1 MKHTFKTKFVL
12 FLLVAF
18 MLLSPICMA
27 ANIAP
32 IASTNETINNTNNSV
47 ESTYEFIA
55 SDVYEFDDDVVID
68 SIIDG
73 NAFAFGNNITVTG
86 EIGGDV
92 FAFGNTVTVAEDA
105 YVHGNIFVFANQ
117 FIMKG
122 VCYDIYGGANSVTLE
137 ENAIVARDIRIA
149 AEKIHINGQVKR
161 NAYLS
166 TNELVF
172 PDNASTL
179 ITGNLSYTSSSEFV
193 ISQNIVGGEIKF
205 TQEVTKESTMNGKII
220 SFVTEIISVLLYALV
235 IVLLTIWL
243 APNFKNKVGN
253 TFQKKAPLS
262 LGIGL
267 LTSIVIIFGAFVLL
281 LLTRGLGISISVA
294 AVTIFILALTIS
306 QTVFSMGCAKLI
318 AEKSKKDNLPMFI
331 GMTLLVVVA
340 LRLIELIPFIGGLVR
355 FLVTMTG
362 LGMILVHLMNRNKSD
377 ENKKTNLDKADITDT
392 PISE

>member
-1 MKHTFKTKFVL
+1 MKHTVKIKFVL
-12 FLLVAF
+12 FLLVTF
-18 MLLSPICMA
+18 MLLSSICIA
-27 ANIAP
+27 TDVAP
-32 IASTNETINNTNNSV
+32 ISSANELVNDTNDSV
-47 ESTYEFIA
+47 EDTYEFIA

-73 NAFAFGNNITVTG
+73 NAFACGNNVTVTG

-92 FAFGNTVTVAEDA
+92 FAFGNTVTVEKDA
-105 YVHGNIFVFANQ
+105 YVHGSIFVFANQ
-117 FIMKG
+117 FVMKG
-122 VCYDIYGGANSVTLE
+122 ICYDIYGGAQSITLS
-137 ENAIVARDIRIA
+137 ENAIVARDVRIA

-161 NAYLS
+161 DAYLS

-172 PDNASTL
+172 PENASTL
-179 ITGNLSYTSSSEFV
+179 ISGNLSYSSTSEFV
-193 ISQNIVGGEIKF
+193 IDKNVVGGEIKF
-205 TQEVTKESTMNGKII
+205 TQEVSEEATVQEKITDFIIETI
-220 SFVTEIISVLLYALV
+220 SALLYAFV

-253 TFQKKAPLS
+253 TLQKKAPLS

-267 LTSIVIIFGAFVLL
+267 LTLIIIIFGALILL
-281 LLTRGLGISISVA
+281 FLTRGLGVSISIA

-318 AEKSKKDNLPMFI
+318 AEKSKKDNIPMFI
-331 GMTLLVVVA
+331 GMTLLVVIV
-340 LRLIELIPFIGGLVR
+340 LRLIELIPFVGGLVG

-377 ENKKTNLDKADITDT
+377 ENQKVIVDKPETDT